1 MNKSEDNG
9 KRNTNTFASTSPQA
23 CPTITPLLESASM
36 LPTINSHIP
45 LVIKSGKQATRIA
58 QF

>member
-1 MNKSEDNG
+1 MAKG
-9 KRNTNTFASTSPQA
+9 TQIHLHQPHQA

-45 LVIKSGKQATRIA
+45 LVIKSGKQATRLA

>member
-1 MNKSEDNG
+1 MSKSEDND

-23 CPTITPLLESASM
+23 CPTTTPLLESTSM
-36 LPTINSHIP
+36 LPTISSHIP
-45 LVIKSGKQATRIA
+45 LVTKSGKQAIRLA

>member
-1 MNKSEDNG
+1 MSKSEDND

-23 CPTITPLLESASM
+23 CPTTTPLLELASM
-36 LPTINSHIP
+36 LPTISSHIP
-45 LVIKSGKQATRIA
+45 LVTKQATRLA